1 MPGASV
7 RHPLTMKL
15 ATRLALAIFM
25 AATLTSRADDGIDAD
40 ARRVASRFVQLTGSE
55 DNALA
60 LVLALRH
67 GSAVQLVQ
75 PDAEAGA
82 LPETASVE
90 IPTGPMPWNDVRIA
104 LLHAQDVL
112 LRVGLTR
119 PTPSAVQ
126 AALLGGE
133 VMGADGNRTAL
144 RGVLQMR
151 VDGMSWVDI
160 ARVTSPSAPPAFL
173 GR

>member
-1 MPGASV
+1 
-7 RHPLTMKL
+7 MKL
-15 ATRLALAIFM
+15 ATRLILATIM
-25 AATLTSRADDGIDAD
+25 VATLPARADDGMDAE

-67 GSAVQLVQ
+67 GSPVQLVQ
-75 PDAEAGA
+75 PDSGGSA
-82 LPETASVE
+82 LPETVMVE
-90 IPTGPMPWNDVRIA
+90 TPTGPMPWNDVRIA

-112 LRVGLTR
+112 LRAGLTR
-119 PTPSAVQ
+119 PTPTAVQ

-133 VMGADGNRTAL
+133 LATVDGQRVVL

-151 VDGMSWVDI
+151 VDGLSWVDI
-160 ARVTSPSAPPAFL
+160 ARVTSPSSPPAFL